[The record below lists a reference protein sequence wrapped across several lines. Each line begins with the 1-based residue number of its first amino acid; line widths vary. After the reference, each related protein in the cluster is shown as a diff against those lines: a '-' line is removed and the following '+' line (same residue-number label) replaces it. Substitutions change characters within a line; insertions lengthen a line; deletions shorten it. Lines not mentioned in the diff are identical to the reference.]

1 MSALQPYLLVGDGSV
16 ADGMK
21 ALVTGG
27 AGFIGSHMAELLLSE
42 GWEVAVLDDMS
53 SGSYDNL
60 ARLSIYPG
68 FSFYR
73 GSVCDADMVK
83 ASVCGCSAVFHF
95 AAMVA
100 VPLSIERPEACW
112 SVNVAGF
119 KNVETA
125 LHGSGI
131 PLLYASS
138 AAVYGDCGG
147 GTPNMEDGAVAPMSP
162 YAWSKL
168 VNELQA
174 EFAWRVYGVK
184 TIGFRFFNVY
194 GPRQNPNGAYA
205 SLIPAVCSR
214 LILGE
219 RPVVYGDGGQTRDLI
234 FVKDAVRLMY
244 EALKKCNRCSG
255 MVFNAASGCSCS
267 VLDIVR
273 TIIDISGIQTDIEFL
288 PERPGDIRYSAA
300 NTDRLHRYLG
310 NFNLVTI
317 DKGLVET
324 VKWYISGRC

>member
-42 GWEVAVLDDMS
+42 GWEVVVLDDMS

-68 FSFYR
+68 FSFCC
-73 GSVCDADMVK
+73 GSVCNADMVK

-100 VPLSIERPEACW
+100 VPLSIERPEECW

-125 LHGSGI
+125 LHGPGI

-147 GTPNMEDGAVAPMSP
+147 EAPNMEDGTTAPMSP

-174 EFAWRVYGVK
+174 ELAWRVYGVK

-205 SLIPAVCSR
+205 SLIPAVCTR
-214 LILGE
+214 LARGE
-219 RPVVYGDGGQTRDLI
+219 RPVIYGGGGQTRDLI

-244 EALKKCNRCSG
+244 EAFKKCNCCSG
-255 MVFNAASGCSCS
+255 MVFNAASGRSYS
-267 VLDIVR
+267 VLDIVK
-273 TIIDISGIQTDIEFL
+273 TIINISGIQTNIEFL
-288 PERPGDIRYSAA
+288 PERPGDIKYSVA
-300 NTDRLHRYLG
+300 NTDRLHKYLG
-310 NFNLVTI
+310 NFNFMAI
-317 DKGLVET
+317 DKGLAET
-324 VKWYISGRC
+324 VKWYISGHC

>member
-1 MSALQPYLLVGDGSV
+1 MSALRPYLLVGDGSV
-16 ADGMK
+16 ADRMK

-27 AGFIGSHMAELLLSE
+27 AGFIGSHMAEMLLSE
-42 GWEVAVLDDMS
+42 GWEVVALDDMS

-60 ARLSIYPG
+60 ARLYVYPG
-68 FSFYR
+68 FSFCR

-100 VPLSIERPEACW
+100 VPLSFEHPEECW
-112 SVNVAGF
+112 RVNVLGF

-125 LHGSGI
+125 LRGSGI

-138 AAVYGDCGG
+138 AAVYGDCCE
-147 GTPNMEDGAVAPMSP
+147 GTSSMEDGAVAPMSP

-174 EFAWRVYGVK
+174 ELAWRVYGVK

-194 GPRQNPNGAYA
+194 GPRQNPNGTYA

-214 LILGE
+214 LMLGE
-219 RPVVYGDGGQTRDLI
+219 RPVIYGDGEQTRNLI

-244 EALKKCNRCSG
+244 EVFRKCNRCSG
-255 MVFNAASGCSCS
+255 MVFNAASGCSYS

-273 TIIDISGIQTDIEFL
+273 AIIDISGIQTDIEFL
-288 PERPGDIRYSAA
+288 PERPGDIRYSVA

-317 DKGLVET
+317 DKGLAET
-324 VKWYISGRC
+324 VKWYMCGRC